1 MSILDLS
8 TFWQTNPTER
18 SAAAA
23 FSRGWRSCH
32 WPCWQCAQLVAPG
45 ARNREP
51 TNKNSDVS
59 QKFASK
65 WYHWFT
71 GKMSPQKKKQP
82 KKRNSKKL
90 LSATRSWNKQQ
101 KLDRFLE
108 MILVGPSHDESIHV
122 SKPLMVWHVRR
133 CQDTGVAFVKSSG
146 TKYDGIW
153 APSRLRSKGTPKRK
167 QVQVGSVGSHII
179 TSTEVYYV
187 ANKYLYSVKKQ
198 D

>member
-45 ARNREP
+45 ARNRQQIKTPMFLRSSLQNDIIDLLERCHHKKKKA
-51 TNKNSDVS
+51 TKKKGILKNSCPPRG
-59 QKFASK
+59 
-65 WYHWFT
+65 HET
-71 GKMSPQKKKQP
+71 
-82 KKRNSKKL
+82 NSKSSIDFLKWFL
-90 LSATRSWNKQQ
+90 LAHPMTNQSMSANRLWS
-101 KLDRFLE
+101 
-108 MILVGPSHDESIHV
+108 G
-122 SKPLMVWHVRR
+122 HVRR

-153 APSRLRSKGTPKRK
+153 ATSRLRSKGTPKRK

-187 ANKYLYSVKKQ
+187 ENKYLYSVKKQ